1 MSLPASNTELPTIPT
16 RTTTKIAVNA
26 AHIIFRCHAVGYFL
40 WASVR
45 IV

>member
-1 MSLPASNTELPTIPT
+1 M
-16 RTTTKIAVNA
+16 TTKIAVSA

-40 WASVR
+40 RASAL